1 MDIGGFLKAIY
12 GQSVGHIAIATKGES
27 GQIDSQRWVEWPAEA
42 AFAEKYIE
50 IRHNEDV
57 YVSTA
62 VFSGE
67 QRTMGDTN
75 AVARVVWADA
85 DTCPPDKFRVPPS
98 IAVRTSQGRYHCWW
112 LLDEEVPA
120 SRAAEVSQRIYHG
133 HKDDG
138 VDSGWN
144 VSKLLRVPG
153 TSNTKRG
160 EPEDVVIESVTE
172 DVYTLDT
179 LEDVY
184 SDVEISH
191 VTGLDADMPPVLED
205 LSALEDRI
213 ASTDFE
219 HLYTD
224 VPPEGVSWYKRL
236 YKLEL
241 ELFREGF
248 TPQEVLSL
256 AANAAC
262 NKYARDK
269 RTTDDL
275 WKDVLKAAA
284 EHEAEYDVP
293 ADMRNPAPQTRKPA
307 VFLDDKE
314 REFVEEQDTFIK
326 RYVEWVAGH
335 TDSSETFQHTLAYQL
350 LSCVYGDRAYLVSR
364 HGAVNLNLWALVLAD
379 STVNRKSTARRLFL
393 RALHAFEERL
403 QGKIDVGNDTTSEA
417 LLKELA
423 ERDGLVS
430 LLHTDEVNEFFRES
444 YLKNYRVGTLGT
456 FTDLYEGDVPVTL
469 RATKGAGNRKRAKTV
484 FNFLGV
490 GIRSDT
496 ATVLTKANFESGFLA
511 RMLWSIADPPPA
523 RAVDEHLD
531 LGDPEDYYKYDEM
544 LDDIVDDLFAGAG
557 AWPSE
562 GQPKAP
568 VRFEANA
575 SARLN
580 KWAEDLASYVAYS
593 LDEAG
598 LNAAKDRLKWS
609 VAKAATLLALHDGES
624 AVGMRHLLPTLWQA
638 ERWASDMVRMY
649 LEVSSSDFER
659 SCAEVE
665 NYIACGKDRQQVESQ
680 IRRKFA
686 RLRPQQFDEVVDAL
700 RKQGRVR
707 KVGDGKWEAL

>member
-1 MDIGGFLKAIY
+1 MNVGGFLKAIY
-12 GQSVGHIAIATKGES
+12 GDSTGHIAIATKNPET
-27 GQIDSQRWVEWPAEA
+27 GQLDSQKWLKWPDES
-42 AFAEKYIE
+42 AFAERYIE
-50 IRHNEDV
+50 IRANEDV
-57 YVSTA
+57 YVSTSI
-62 VFSGE
+62 FTGE
-67 QRTMGDTN
+67 QRTMADTG
-75 AVARVVWADA
+75 AVSRAVWADA
-85 DTCPPDKFRVPPS
+85 DTCPPEKFRVPPS
-98 IAVRTSQGRYHCWW
+98 IVVRTSEGRYHCWW

-120 SRAAEVSQRIYHG
+120 HRAAEVSQRIYHG

-144 VSKLLRVPG
+144 VSKILRVPG

-160 EPEDVVIESVTE
+160 TPEPVVLELFSE

-179 LEDVY
+179 LEAVY
-184 SDVEISH
+184 SDVEVSH
-191 VTGLDADMPPVLED
+191 VTGMDAVMPELIED
-205 LSALEDRI
+205 LTDLEERI
-213 ASTDFE
+213 ADSDYV

-236 YKLEL
+236 YKFEL
-241 ELFREGF
+241 ELFRSGF
-248 TPQEVLSL
+248 TPQEVFSL
-256 AANAAC
+256 ANNAAC

-269 RTTDDL
+269 RSVADL

-284 EHEAEYDVP
+284 EHEAEYGMPTDV
-293 ADMRNPAPQTRKPA
+293 APRERQPA
-307 VFLDDKE
+307 VFLDEQE
-314 REFVEEQDTFIK
+314 RSFVEEQDTFIK
-326 RYVEWVAGH
+326 QYVSWVAGH
-335 TDSSETFQHTLAYQL
+335 TDSAETFQHTLAYQL

-379 STVNRKSTARRLFL
+379 STVSRKSTARRLYL
-393 RALHAFEERL
+393 RALHAFEEAE
-403 QGKIDVGNDTTSEA
+403 QIKVDVGNDTTSEA

-496 ATVLTKANFESGFLA
+496 ATVLTRQNFESGFLA
-511 RMLWSIADPPPA
+511 RMLWSIADPPPMSA
-523 RAVDEHLD
+523 EDEHLD
-531 LGDPEDYYKYDEM
+531 LDDPEMYYHYDNV
-544 LDDIVDDLFAGAG
+544 LDDLVEELVGRASV
-557 AWPSE
+557 WPR
-562 GQPKAP
+562 GGVAKAP
-568 VRFEANA
+568 VRFTDEAA
-575 SARLN
+575 SRLN
-580 KWAEDLASYVAYS
+580 RWAVDLATYVSNS

-609 VAKAATLLALHDGES
+609 VAKAATLLAVHDGEDR
-624 AVGMRHLLPTLWQA
+624 VQLKHLLPALWQA

-659 SCAEVE
+659 ICAEVE
-665 NYIACGKDRQQVESQ
+665 NYIAYGEDRQRPESQ
-680 IRRKFA
+680 VRRKFA

-700 RKQGRVR
+700 RKQGRIR
-707 KVGDGKWEAL
+707 KIAEGRWEAL